1 MTVLKG
7 VWLLTRNVKSEN
19 IKIMKI
25 TKFAVNVAFF
35 TDESLINACNLRV
48 TKKARENCSGEMHTI
63 FLFNLTFLSK
73 IARKARKL

>member
-7 VWLLTRNVKSEN
+7 VWLLTRKVKRECRL
-19 IKIMKI
+19 
-25 TKFAVNVAFF
+25 FF
-35 TDESLINACNLRV
+35 TDKSLINACNLRV
-48 TKKARENCSGEMHTI
+48 AKKARENGPGETYTI

>member
-7 VWLLTRNVKSEN
+7 VWLLTRIVKSEK

-25 TKFAVNVAFF
+25 TKFVLNVAFF
-35 TDESLINACNLRV
+35 TDKSLINACNLRV
-48 TKKARENCSGEMHTI
+48 TKKARENGSGEMHTI
-63 FLFNLTFLSK
+63 FLFNLIFLSK

>member
-1 MTVLKG
+1 M
-7 VWLLTRNVKSEN
+7 KSEK

-35 TDESLINACNLRV
+35 TDKSLINACNLRV
-48 TKKARENCSGEMHTI
+48 TKKARENGSGEMHTI

-73 IARKARKL
+73 NSEKSQKVMIFEFLI